1 MSVNLESFEICA
13 KIPENIKTKIK
24 CFYIFN
30 ESKIS
35 NVLYVT
41 IDDKVFGFGAN
52 INGVLGL
59 GHNRAVNTPTIIQ
72 ELCNK
77 YIIEFFNGMNFV
89 IALNY
94 ENELYGW
101 GWNRAGQLG
110 RGFRNIDNEYFK
122 PEKVFFNKLIKQI
135 SCGSFHTLILTNMG
149 AIYGWG
155 SNRSGQI
162 GCQNEEC
169 IAEPKLIEYFSKI
182 LIKFILCSDC
192 QSFVLTN
199 DLLVYSFGY
208 NIHNLLGYELAKNEN
223 VFIPKL
229 IESLNNI
236 KTICVFTYNSYF
248 LTNDGFIYF
257 CGEINENNYQII
269 PKLLETEL
277 KFEDLISKTMQLSDN
292 KYKDIA
298 IAVKDNSIFQ
308 LSFDNISKTDFKNID
323 EYYAKQRNITLKTTT
338 LLEDTYNYVSMVS
351 CELDLTSIEQKK
363 TIFNKFE
370 NFTQLSE
377 NTLKQIKYFYVFN
390 EKNIS
395 NVFYITF
402 DDKCYGFGSNI
413 NGVLGFGHYFV
424 VEKPLIIE
432 ELCNKNIIE
441 FHNGFDFVIALNT
454 ENELYCCGRNDTG
467 QLGIGYRKGL
477 CDYFKPIKNL
487 LNNEQPVKQI
497 SCGSSHSLVLTNT
510 GAIYGWGWN
519 KFGQIGCQYKT
530 FILTPELIE
539 YFSDI
544 KIKYIFCSNES
555 SFVITTDG
563 LVYSFGQ
570 NKDHILGH
578 ELDENESIFIPKLI
592 DGLNNIKSI
601 CVHTYNAYFLTN
613 DGILYFC

>member
-30 ESKIS
+30 EPKIS

-52 INGVLGL
+52 INGELGL
-59 GHNRAVNTPTIIQ
+59 GHNSAVNTPNIIQ

-77 YIIEFFNGMNFV
+77 YIIEFFNGMHFV

-101 GWNRAGQLG
+101 GLNDEGQLG
-110 RGFRNIDNEYFK
+110 RGFKTIDIEYFK
-122 PEKVFFNKLIKQI
+122 SEKIFFNKSIKQI

-155 SNRSGQI
+155 DNRFGQI
-162 GCQNEEC
+162 GRQNEEF
-169 IAEPKLIEYFSKI
+169 IVELKLIEYFSKI
-182 LIKFILCSDC
+182 LIKYILCSDC

-199 DLLVYSFGY
+199 DGLVYSFGLNHD
-208 NIHNLLGYELAKNEN
+208 NILGYELTNNEK

-236 KTICVFTYNSYF
+236 KTICVFTCNAYF

-257 CGEINENNYQII
+257 CGKINENNYQII

-277 KFEDLISKTMQLSDN
+277 KFEDLISKTIHISDN
-292 KYKDIA
+292 KYQNIA
-298 IAVKDNSIFQ
+298 IAIKDNSIFK
-308 LSFDNISKTDFKNID
+308 LYFHNISKTDFKNIE
-323 EYYAKQRNITLKTTT
+323 EYYAKQRNITFRTTK

-351 CELDLTSIEQKK
+351 CELDITNIDQKK
-363 TIFNKFE
+363 SIFNKFE
-370 NFTQLSE
+370 NFNQLSE

-390 EKNIS
+390 KKNNS

-413 NGVLGFGHYFV
+413 EGVLGFGHYFV
-424 VEKPLIIE
+424 VENPLIIE

-441 FHNGFDFVIALNT
+441 FYNGFDFVIALNT
-454 ENELYCCGRNDTG
+454 ENELYCCGRNDRA

-477 CDYFKPIKNL
+477 CDYFKPIRNL
-487 LNNEQPVKQI
+487 FNLNNEQTVKQI
-497 SCGSSHSLVLTNT
+497 SCGGSHTLVLTNT

-519 KFGQIGCQYKT
+519 KFGQIGSQYKT
-530 FILTPELIE
+530 FILKPEVIE
-539 YFSDI
+539 FFSDI
-544 KIKYIFCSNES
+544 KIKYILCSANS
-555 SFVITTDG
+555 SFVITYDG
-563 LVYSFGQ
+563 FAYSFG
-570 NKDHILGH
+570 
-578 ELDENESIFIPKLI
+578 NEMKTI
-592 DGLNNIKSI
+592 
-601 CVHTYNAYFLTN
+601 Y
-613 DGILYFC
+613 